1 MPMGET
7 NPRWHITTKKSKCLS
22 MIYDNIKKYG
32 LDEILESYLVRGQFE
47 LAVHMK
53 KKTNQRS
60 GVEIRT
66 CTMENVV
73 PLV

>member
-1 MPMGET
+1 MFPAFPAHAQT
-7 NPRWHITTKKSKCLS
+7 AIFTYLVRCPWAKPIPDDITTKKSKCLS

-53 KKTNQRS
+53 KN
-60 GVEIRT
+60 
-66 CTMENVV
+66 
-73 PLV
+73 